1 MARRAPR
8 RSLEVVSDD
17 DLPSRLEMLLVL
29 RWLQR
34 EGPADEPI
42 TISVADVAAELGVDG
57 DRDGLMHV
65 MSAMGRLE
73 ERAAISVA
81 WPRGGRGDVQ
91 ITLAP
96 EVRADAHHL
105 FGRG

>member
-1 MARRAPR
+1 
-8 RSLEVVSDD
+8 VNDD

-34 EGPADEPI
+34 EGAPDDPI
-42 TISVADVAAELGVDG
+42 TISVSEVAGELDLPD
-57 DRDGLMHV
+57 DRDGLMRV
-65 MSAMGRLE
+65 MRAMGRLE
-73 ERAAISVA
+73 ERGAISVA

-96 EVRADAHHL
+96 EVRADARRL

>member
-1 MARRAPR
+1 
-8 RSLEVVSDD
+8 
-17 DLPSRLEMLLVL
+17 MLLVL

-34 EGPADEPI
+34 EDPPDDPL
-42 TISVADVAAELGVDG
+42 TVSVAEAAAELGVED
-57 DRDGLMHV
+57 DRDGLMQV

-73 ERAAISVA
+73 ERGAISVA
-81 WPRGGRGDVQ
+81 WPRGGRGGVQ

-96 EVRADAHHL
+96 EVRADARRL

>member
-1 MARRAPR
+1 
-8 RSLEVVSDD
+8 VSDD

-34 EGPADEPI
+34 EDPPDDPL
-42 TISVADVAAELGVDG
+42 TVSVAEVAGELGVED

-73 ERAAISVA
+73 ERGAIGVA

-96 EVRADAHHL
+96 EVRADARRL

>member
-1 MARRAPR
+1 
-8 RSLEVVSDD
+8 
-17 DLPSRLEMLLVL
+17 MLLVL

-34 EGPADEPI
+34 EDPSDHPL
-42 TISVADVAAELGVDG
+42 TVSVADVAAELGVEDG
-57 DRDGLMHV
+57 RDGLMHV

-73 ERAAISVA
+73 ERGAISVA

-91 ITLAP
+91 ISLAP
-96 EVRADAHHL
+96 EVRADAERL